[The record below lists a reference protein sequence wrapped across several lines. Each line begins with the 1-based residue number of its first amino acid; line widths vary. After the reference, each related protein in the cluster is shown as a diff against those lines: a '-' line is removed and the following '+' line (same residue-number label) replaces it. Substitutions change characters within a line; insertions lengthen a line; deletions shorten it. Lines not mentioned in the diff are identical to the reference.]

1 MPEGPLSELRGS
13 RLNWRCQQLS
23 EAKRGNPCEEL
34 LFLFLCVTQWA
45 LFCPILSQRTEMEQ
59 NIGSGNLSAVSVEAV
74 LTSCALLLYIYVVI
88 DMFWEAASE
97 EQWGLFKAP
106 WKCLS

>member
-1 MPEGPLSELRGS
+1 
-13 RLNWRCQQLS
+13 
-23 EAKRGNPCEEL
+23 
-34 LFLFLCVTQWA
+34 
-45 LFCPILSQRTEMEQ
+45 MEQ
-59 NIGSGNLSAVSVEAV
+59 NVESGDLSAVSIEAV
-74 LTSCALLLYIYVVI
+74 LTSYALLLYIYVII

>member
-1 MPEGPLSELRGS
+1 
-13 RLNWRCQQLS
+13 
-23 EAKRGNPCEEL
+23 
-34 LFLFLCVTQWA
+34 
-45 LFCPILSQRTEMEQ
+45 MEQ